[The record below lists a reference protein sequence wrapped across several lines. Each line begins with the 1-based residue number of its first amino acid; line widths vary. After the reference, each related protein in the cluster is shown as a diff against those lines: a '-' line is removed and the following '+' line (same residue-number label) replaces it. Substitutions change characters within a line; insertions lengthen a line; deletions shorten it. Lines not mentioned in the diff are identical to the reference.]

1 MIFMPRTFACSAPIT
16 LVLTVLAVNAQG
28 PGEQVY
34 KQLQTEWDT
43 RLAKLSELVKK
54 ADSKEAK
61 DAANQRLLAERQKYA
76 DALIQFAQSHP
87 KDSLSIDV
95 LLRAGNLDKD
105 LQDKA
110 LAILAKNH
118 AQDPKMAT
126 LGFYLGVTVHS
137 PAAEK
142 LLREILAQTRW
153 W

>member
-34 KQLQTEWDT
+34 KQLQTEWDS

-95 LLRAGNLDKD
+95 LLRAGNLDKG
-105 LQDKA
+105 LQ
-110 LAILAKNH
+110 NY
-118 AQDPKMAT
+118 AT
-126 LGFYLGVTVHS
+126 
-137 PAAEK
+137 
-142 LLREILAQTRW
+142 
-153 W
+153 